1 MQALYQLS
9 CLPDPPPP
17 VFVLFCVWPRLA
29 HSLCSSCFNLQSTSC
44 HILLLTPGLLIK
56 MTAGLWLWRMGLLCV
71 LQKGTLDT
79 GQKPG
84 LQFAFGKLNLFVPV
98 SRTPQQEGHLAGL
111 LGRASCGLHSCSLS
125 WRLKG
130 AAQAPFQRTQQGPFR
145 VWARLCKH
153 AHLGCCPE
161 QGSGTPPQ
169 LAFCS

>member
-1 MQALYQLS
+1 M
-9 CLPDPPPP
+9 
-17 VFVLFCVWPRLA
+17 WPRLSR
-29 HSLCSSCFNLQSTSC
+29 SLRSSCFSLQSTRLTGTSC
-44 HILLLTPGLLIK
+44 HTLLLTPGLLIK
-56 MTAGLWLWRMGLLCV
+56 MTAGLWLWRMGPLCV

-145 VWARLCKH
+145 VWTRLCKH